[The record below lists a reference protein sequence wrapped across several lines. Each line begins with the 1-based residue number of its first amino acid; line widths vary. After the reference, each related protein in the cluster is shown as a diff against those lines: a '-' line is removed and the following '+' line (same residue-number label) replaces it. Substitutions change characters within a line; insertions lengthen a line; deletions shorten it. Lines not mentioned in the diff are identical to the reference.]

1 MTAKEIIHSEVLN
14 VVFTKSLPDKNE
26 KILKNIVAFAN
37 SSGGKLIIGVE
48 DETRKIIGVDTVE
61 VFSMM
66 DRITNAVSDSIEP
79 QIAPHISFSTV
90 EGKSIIIVEV
100 YPGSSRPYY
109 LKGHPRA
116 SSAKTRGF
124 HTQLDEGPETP

>member
-1 MTAKEIIHSEVLN
+1 MN

-37 SSGGKLIIGVE
+37 SAGGKLIIGVE
-48 DETRKIIGVDTVE
+48 DNTRIIVGVDTAE
-61 VFSMM
+61 VFSLMH
-66 DRITNAVSDSIEP
+66 RITRAVSDSIEP

-90 EGKSIIIVEV
+90 KGKSIIIVEV

-109 LKGHPRA
+109 LKAPGKKYGTYIRVAGTTCPTDP
-116 SSAKTRGF
+116 K
-124 HTQLDEGPETP
+124 